1 MPINVPD
8 VLITDLIVLAEDEY
22 YAKRLTLDKR
32 LYVTTDR
39 FQHEGVDGSLE
50 APSLEAPYDGSDS
63 DDDGSFSST
72 SARMMLEI
80 EEQPVKETFYNI
92 ELRQRVPMEE
102 SDRNSGSSQD
112 LSGCLSSYDE
122 RNLDDLHLATI
133 EEEVV
138 TINDI

>member
-1 MPINVPD
+1 
-8 VLITDLIVLAEDEY
+8 
-22 YAKRLTLDKR
+22 
-32 LYVTTDR
+32 
-39 FQHEGVDGSLE
+39 
-50 APSLEAPYDGSDS
+50 
-63 DDDGSFSST
+63 
-72 SARMMLEI
+72 MMLEI

-102 SDRNSGSSQD
+102 SDGNSGSSQD